1 MPNNTPLRPL
11 KTTQYK
17 RARKLLSDINACV
30 YQLTAEPL
38 NLDPELIDIIRGI
51 DACTYMAF
59 GKLDQQPC
67 IGADTE

>member
-1 MPNNTPLRPL
+1 MINTSLRPL
-11 KTTQYK
+11 KPAQYK
-17 RARKLLSDINACV
+17 RARKLLAEINVCV
-30 YQLTAEPL
+30 YQLTSEPL

-67 IGADTE
+67 IGADSE